1 MLGGRE
7 ARRVREGQV
16 ADDRAATREAA
27 PELAPLVERAYPLM
41 VRIASFR
48 GARKAAVGA
57 ALADAVRA
65 AAAAAPADAERV
77 LFRSL
82 IGATR
87 RLEQAA
93 ASRADDGDA
102 TVPARQL
109 EADGSRWEGW
119 FKGEPPSFAAL
130 ERGRTAAEARG
141 AADTVLAR
149 LPLAQRI
156 VVVLRD
162 VGGWPADDVAALVP
176 QLEPDVQRALLH
188 RGRSRV
194 RNALERLAAARAA
207 KSV

>member
-1 MLGGRE
+1 M
-7 ARRVREGQV
+7 
-16 ADDRAATREAA
+16 
-27 PELAPLVERAYPLM
+27 
-41 VRIASFR
+41 
-48 GARKAAVGA
+48 RKAAVGA

-65 AAAAAPADAERV
+65 AAAAAPADAERI

-87 RLEQAA
+87 HLEQAA
-93 ASRADDGDA
+93 ASRASDDDDG
-102 TVPARQL
+102 TVPSRQL

-130 ERGRTAAEARG
+130 ERGRAAAEARQ
-141 AADTVLAR
+141 AADAALAR

-162 VGGWPADDVAALVP
+162 VGGWPAEDVTALLP

-188 RGRSRV
+188 RARARV

-207 KSV
+207 KRV